1 MKIGRREPALR
12 RFGGPRRFARGD
24 DHRGVAVF
32 TPVELGETGLELGRE
47 CIHGRKALCRILL
60 ERPVDRRRNAKRH
73 VAADVQDIRGRLL
86 DVLHRDGD
94 EAFARERDVAG
105 QQLVEHDSER
115 VHVGVHVDRLAARL
129 LRGDVVRGSEH
140 GPRLRDAALH
150 VERARDAEVRDLRA
164 AVTVQQ
170 HVLRL
175 DVPVDE
181 AVLVCERERT
191 GDVDCDLERL
201 AHLETSFADDE
212 LLEVLAVDVLEDDV
226 LAAFFLTPVDHR
238 DDARVLELRH
248 GAGFALEALD
258 EVVVFVV
265 LLVQDLQRHVALE
278 ERVVSP
284 VDAGHAAVADDLLQL
299 VSSCDRLSDH
309 GRKLP
314 TLHGRQAWD
323 QLARARRSRR
333 PTHRPPHQIP

>member
-1 MKIGRREPALR
+1 M
-12 RFGGPRRFARGD
+12 
-24 DHRGVAVF
+24 
-32 TPVELGETGLELGRE
+32 TPL
-47 CIHGRKALCRILL
+47 
-60 ERPVDRRRNAKRH
+60 
-73 VAADVQDIRGRLL
+73 
-86 DVLHRDGD
+86 
-94 EAFARERDVAG
+94 
-105 QQLVEHDSER
+105 
-115 VHVGVHVDRLAARL
+115 
-129 LRGDVVRGSEH
+129 
-140 GPRLRDAALH
+140 LH

-175 DVPVDE
+175 HVPVDE
-181 AVLVCERERT
+181 AVLVGERERT
-191 GDVDCDLERL
+191 GDVDGDLERL

-226 LAAFFLTPVDHR
+226 LAAFFLAPVDHR

-248 GAGFALEALD
+248 GARLALEALD

>member
-1 MKIGRREPALR
+1 M
-12 RFGGPRRFARGD
+12 
-24 DHRGVAVF
+24 
-32 TPVELGETGLELGRE
+32 TPL
-47 CIHGRKALCRILL
+47 
-60 ERPVDRRRNAKRH
+60 
-73 VAADVQDIRGRLL
+73 
-86 DVLHRDGD
+86 
-94 EAFARERDVAG
+94 
-105 QQLVEHDSER
+105 
-115 VHVGVHVDRLAARL
+115 
-129 LRGDVVRGSEH
+129 
-140 GPRLRDAALH
+140 LH
-150 VERARDAEVRDLRA
+150 VERARDAEVCDLRT

-181 AVLVCERERT
+181 AVLVGERERT
-191 GDVDCDLERL
+191 GDVDCNLECF
-201 AHLETSFADDE
+201 AHFETSFADDE

-226 LAAFFLTPVDHR
+226 LAALFLTPVDHR
-238 DDARVLELRH
+238 HDARVLELRH
-248 GAGFALEALD
+248 GASFALEALD

-323 QLARARRSRR
+323 QLVRVRRSRR